1 MKTWSHKCAGEEPE
15 VDSDSREGGP
25 ATNKRWTNRFIFI
38 TAGSAYTVAGYILH
52 ISAYIYLLSLLLFI
66 TIIYTDIYIYR
77 YIYIIYTYVGLLV
90 DPGSWDMQFFNE
102 QGNDDCR
109 QSDLGKM
116 IPES

>member
-52 ISAYIYLLSLLLFI
+52 ISAYIYIFI
-66 TIIYTDIYIYR
+66 KFIIIHYYYIYW
-77 YIYIIYTYVGLLV
+77 YIYI
-90 DPGSWDMQFFNE
+90 
-102 QGNDDCR
+102 
-109 QSDLGKM
+109 
-116 IPES
+116 